1 MNSLYKKRN
10 KKFFKGIIFYTV
22 LVIIVFIITF
32 PLIWV
37 ILTSLKSHVD
47 TFRMP
52 PKWIFTPT
60 LVHYHDIFTKHPFLN
75 YILNSIIVSFS
86 STALSLIVGLPAAYG
101 LTRFQIKRN
110 KDIAFFILST
120 RMAPATLVILP
131 FFILFRSIN
140 LIDNLLSLIVLY
152 MIFNLSFVVWMMR
165 GFLREIPTEIDEAAM
180 IDGCS
185 RFLAFIKIII
195 PLCRS
200 GIIATS
206 IFCLVMS
213 WNEFIFALVL
223 TGQKTRTL
231 PVAITTFIEFSGTHW
246 GQLTAAGTIAMIP
259 LIVFSILTQRQ
270 IIRGM
275 TMGAVER

>member
-1 MNSLYKKRN
+1 MNSSCRKQNTKL
-10 KKFFKGIIFYTV
+10 FKGIFFYTV
-22 LVIIVFIITF
+22 LLIIILITTF

-37 ILTSLKSHVD
+37 VLTSFKSHVD
-47 TFRMP
+47 TFSMP

-60 LVHYHDIFTKHPFLN
+60 LIHYHDIFTAHPFLR
-75 YILNSIIVSFS
+75 YILNSIIVSFV
-86 STALSLIVGLPAAYG
+86 STSLSLVVGLPAAYG
-101 LTRFQIKRN
+101 LTRFQMKRN

-131 FFILFRSIN
+131 FFIFFQSIN

-165 GFLREIPTEIDEAAM
+165 GFLKDIPTEIDEAAM

-185 RFLAFIKIII
+185 RFLAFIKVII

-200 GIIATS
+200 GIVATS

-246 GQLTAAGTIAMIP
+246 GQLTAAGTIAMMP
-259 LIVFSILTQRQ
+259 LVVFSMLTQRQ